1 MRPTGVPVVAH
12 TYHGHVFHS
21 YFDSLRSAAFLTAER
36 LLGHVS
42 DTLIAVGDR
51 QRREIA
57 AYGIGTATKLVS
69 VPLGLEDTFVISVSR
84 AGEAALLLH
93 PASYDNLGVHQ
104 GTLAVMPVSGG
115 APREVS
121 EDVVGAED
129 GLPLRFG
136 TP

>member
-1 MRPTGVPVVAH
+1 SVLYTAVRGGKGRMASTRIDRPH
-12 TYHGHVFHS
+12 
-21 YFDSLRSAAFLTAER
+21 
-36 LLGHVS
+36 
-42 DTLIAVGDR
+42 
-51 QRREIA
+51 
-57 AYGIGTATKLVS
+57 S

-121 EDVVGAED
+121 EDVVGADYLPD
-129 GLPLRFG
+129 GSLAVIRHKGFESRYVVEFPAGHPVYTSPTFIGTLRASPDGQFL
-136 TP
+136 